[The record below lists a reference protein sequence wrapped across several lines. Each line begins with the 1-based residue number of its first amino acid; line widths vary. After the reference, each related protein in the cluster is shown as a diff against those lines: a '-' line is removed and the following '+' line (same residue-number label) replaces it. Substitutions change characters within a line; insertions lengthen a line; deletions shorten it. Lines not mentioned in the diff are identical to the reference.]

1 MNLLIKHRNYLYLF
15 VLVMGVLPAGC
26 KVMAPQ
32 PVSAIRA
39 LPEQYSRQD
48 SVQQGV
54 GADAVVL
61 EFRRFFPDVHLVT
74 FIDSA
79 MKRNTDLQIALQRVI
94 VAEARL
100 VARRGALLPS
110 LDGVVSGSADRYGD
124 YTLNGVGNFDTNL
137 SPNINKD
144 QRIPVGP
151 TTDVFIGLRSN
162 WEIDVWGKLKHLKK
176 AAQAEVLST
185 REARQFVVTNL
196 VSKLAQG
203 YYHLLALDQELV
215 IVQRNVKLQEEA
227 LEIVKV
233 QKEGGRATELAV
245 QQFNAQLLNTKSIEF
260 NIRQERVSVENE
272 LNALAGNYPQHI
284 VRDTARAMKGLGA
297 TIAAGVPAALLSN
310 RPDIRQYEFQLQ
322 AAQENVVAAR
332 KAFLPSLVIS
342 PYAGLNAFT
351 PGLLFKGGSAT
362 YGVLGGITAPF
373 FRQGELRVQYTIAN
387 AANREAVFQYQQ
399 TLLDAYSEVVT
410 NLSAVQNT
418 RASWQM
424 KDQEVTQLREAVVTA
439 RDLYLSGYANYL
451 EVITAQ
457 KNVLEAE
464 LQLARQ
470 QRDIYVAQVQLYRS
484 LGGGWQSL

>member
-1 MNLLIKHRNYLYLF
+1 
-15 VLVMGVLPAGC
+15 
-26 KVMAPQ
+26 
-32 PVSAIRA
+32 
-39 LPEQYSRQD
+39 
-48 SVQQGV
+48 
-54 GADAVVL
+54 
-61 EFRRFFPDVHLVT
+61 
-74 FIDSA
+74 
-79 MKRNTDLQIALQRVI
+79 
-94 VAEARL
+94 
-100 VARRGALLPS
+100 
-110 LDGVVSGSADRYGD
+110 
-124 YTLNGVGNFDTNL
+124 
-137 SPNINKD
+137 
-144 QRIPVGP
+144 
-151 TTDVFIGLRSN
+151 
-162 WEIDVWGKLKHLKK
+162 
-176 AAQAEVLST
+176 
-185 REARQFVVTNL
+185 
-196 VSKLAQG
+196 
-203 YYHLLALDQELV
+203 LLALDQELV

-245 QQFNAQLLNTKSIEF
+245 QQFNAQLLNTKSIEYS
-260 NIRQERVSVENE
+260 IRQERVSTENE